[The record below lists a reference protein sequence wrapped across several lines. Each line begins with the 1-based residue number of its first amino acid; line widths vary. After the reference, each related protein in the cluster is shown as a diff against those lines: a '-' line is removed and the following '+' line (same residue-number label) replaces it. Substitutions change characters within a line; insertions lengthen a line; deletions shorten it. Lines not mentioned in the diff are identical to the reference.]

1 MSHRTAGVA
10 ATVFSLA
17 FSALGTDPGH
27 AQSSGSP
34 PLSFAPVQTASDSAR
49 NERLRAASEPFEKLT
64 EISFDQSLAA
74 IDRVI
79 AEAQKSVAGLGN
91 ALSAEIARQVRQ
103 QLSALR
109 AARTKADRV
118 ALALSSIEIYRLL
131 VTATSPGAKIPT
143 EVYLLDYAG
152 FRWSADLKAVPVRW
166 DDMALAASFA
176 RTNWARLLPVL
187 GTSAVSAK
195 VSKALADMEQS
206 VAQRNAPMAAAA
218 VKAELDVV
226 DELEAF
232 FAAR

>member
-1 MSHRTAGVA
+1 MSYRTAGVA
-10 ATVFSLA
+10 AVVVSLA
-17 FSALGTDPGH
+17 FSALGIDPGH
-27 AQSSGSP
+27 AQTSGSGSP
-34 PLSFAPVQTASDSAR
+34 PLSSAPAPTASDPAR

-79 AEAQKSVAGLGN
+79 VEAQTSVAGLGN
-91 ALSAEIARQVRQ
+91 ALSADVARQVGQ

-152 FRWSADLKAVPVRW
+152 LRCNADLKAVPVRW
-166 DDMALAASFA
+166 DDMAPCGQLRAGK
-176 RTNWARLLPVL
+176 L
-187 GTSAVSAK
+187 G
-195 VSKALADMEQS
+195 Q
-206 VAQRNAPMAAAA
+206 AAAGSGEIPCFGKVQQGACRTGA
-218 VKAELDVV
+218 VRRRAECADGRRCR
-226 DELEAF
+226 EG
-232 FAAR
+232 

>member
-1 MSHRTAGVA
+1 MSNLTAGVA
-10 ATVFSLA
+10 AAVFSLA
-17 FSALGTDPGH
+17 FSALGIDPGH
-27 AQSSGSP
+27 AQSSDTP
-34 PLSFAPVQTASDSAR
+34 PSSFAPVQTASDLAR

-91 ALSAEIARQVRQ
+91 ALSAEVARQVRQ

-176 RTNWARLLPVL
+176 RTNLARLLPVL

-195 VSKALADMEQS
+195 FSKALADMEQS